1 MPTEKFFNLPKDKQD
16 NILTCAF
23 NEFSENDFDK
33 ASIFSIAQKS
43 GFSRSSFYCYF
54 KDKNDIYK
62 YLVYNFLKP
71 KLNELKNSQDKPLN
85 FLPKSMFEY
94 LISFYGKTEQ
104 SFVQHL
110 LKNMNPENIHYI
122 SYELQSSPLLVN
134 CNKINLKTQY
144 DLYIVSTVFLCNMA
158 IAILNFFDG
167 TYTKKEAEDYFDRVL
182 QMLENSVKGENLW
195 LK

>member
-71 KLNELKNSQDKPLN
+71 KLNEVKNSQDKPLN

-144 DLYIVSTVFLCNMA
+144 DLYIVSAVFLCNMA

-182 QMLENSVKGENLW
+182 QMLSNSINGENLW

>member
-1 MPTEKFFNLPKDKQD
+1 MPTEKFFNLPKEKQES
-16 NILTCAF
+16 ILKCAF

-71 KLNELKNSQDKPLN
+71 QLDKLQTYANKPAKYFSL
-85 FLPKSMFEY
+85 SMFEY
-94 LISFYGKTEQ
+94 LMSFYGKSEQ
-104 SFVQHL
+104 TFVEKL

-122 SYELQSSPLLVN
+122 AYELQSSPLLVN
-134 CNKINLKTQY
+134 TDSAKLKTSY
-144 DLYIVSTVFLCNMA
+144 DIYIFSSIILCNMA
-158 IAILNFFDG
+158 IVILNYFEG
-167 TYTKKEAEDYFDRVL
+167 KLTEPQAEKYFERVI
-182 QMLENSVKGENLW
+182 QIIENSVKGENVW
-195 LK
+195 